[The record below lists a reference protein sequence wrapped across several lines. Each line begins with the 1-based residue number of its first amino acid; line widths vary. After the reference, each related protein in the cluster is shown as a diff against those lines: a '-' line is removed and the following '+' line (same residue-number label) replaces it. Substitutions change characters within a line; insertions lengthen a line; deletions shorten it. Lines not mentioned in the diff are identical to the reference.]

1 MEVAREQVAKTNCF
15 RIEPDPPP
23 NQVAGLIGADP
34 KEIIWT
40 SGATES
46 NNIAVKGVGR
56 FYKGKK
62 KHVVTTQTE
71 HKCVKLIFSSCSK
84 LGLRFQMRDKQIMS
98 YNV

>member
-1 MEVAREQVAKTNCF
+1 MEVAREQVAKINCF
-15 RIEPDPPP
+15 EIEPDPPP

-71 HKCVKLIFSSCSK
+71 HKCVKLIFS
-84 LGLRFQMRDKQIMS
+84 GLTFQMREKQMMS

>member
-1 MEVAREQVAKTNCF
+1 M
-15 RIEPDPPP
+15 
-23 NQVAGLIGADP
+23 IGADP

-71 HKCVKLIFSSCSK
+71 HKCVSFPHQKLT
-84 LGLRFQMRDKQIMS
+84 LTFQNQKIK
-98 YNV
+98 

>member
-1 MEVAREQVAKTNCF
+1 M
-15 RIEPDPPP
+15 
-23 NQVAGLIGADP
+23 AGLVGADP

-71 HKCVKLIFSSCSK
+71 HKCV
-84 LGLRFQMRDKQIMS
+84 
-98 YNV
+98 